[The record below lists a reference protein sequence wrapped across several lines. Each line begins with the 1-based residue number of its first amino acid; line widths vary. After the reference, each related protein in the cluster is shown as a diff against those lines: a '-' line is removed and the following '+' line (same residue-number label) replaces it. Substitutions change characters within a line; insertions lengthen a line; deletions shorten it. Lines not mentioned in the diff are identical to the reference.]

1 MVCILVHNLE
11 LTRMAN
17 LRSLDLNLLTVFEA
31 VYDTQN
37 ITEAAKRL
45 GLTQSAASHALR
57 RLREALRDD
66 LFVRGSD
73 GLKPTEAALS
83 LYPAVRS
90 ALDGIRTAVAGKA
103 TFDPASARGSFR
115 IAIPYVIGPFVALR
129 LEERLKAEAPSVELH
144 FDTRTIPLNLLS
156 ELEEGRTDV
165 AVDWW
170 TATEARFVNQHI
182 FDDQLMIV
190 VGRDHPRI
198 REAPSLA
205 ALERE
210 NFVGLHRRPAQW
222 DRALAIKQVLA
233 LKHWKIAL
241 NVSEFIEVPLIVAAT
256 DFVSVMPQSMASTLE
271 KTGLVRLLPF
281 PASLPPLAIKMTW
294 HAGRRRDPG
303 HMWLRRMVRQEVR
316 RFANEALDT
325 LPRAKDVARLRDG

>member
-31 VYDTQN
+31 IYDAQN

-73 GLKPTEAALS
+73 GLKPTEAASS

-103 TFDPASARGSFR
+103 RFDPAGARDTFH

-129 LEERLKAEAPSVELH
+129 LEQRLKAEAPSVELH

-182 FDDQLMIV
+182 FDDHLMIV

-198 REAPSLA
+198 RDAPSLA

-233 LKHWKIAL
+233 LRHWKIAL
-241 NVSEFIEVPLIVAAT
+241 DVSEFIEVPLIVAAT
-256 DFVSVMPQSMASTLE
+256 DFVSVMPRSMAGILE

-281 PASLPPLAIKMTW
+281 PASLPPLEIKMTW

-316 RFANEALDT
+316 RFADDAT
-325 LPRAKDVARLRDG
+325 AALPRSPRGTV

>member
-31 VYDTQN
+31 VYDSQN

-66 LFVRGSD
+66 LFVRSSD

-103 TFDPASARGSFR
+103 TFDPALARGTFR
-115 IAIPYVIGPFVALR
+115 IAIPYVIGPFVGLR
-129 LEERLKAEAPSVELH
+129 LEERIREEAPTVELN
-144 FDTRTIPLNLLS
+144 FDTRTIPVNLLS
-156 ELEEGRTDV
+156 ELEEGSTDV
-165 AVDWW
+165 AIDWW
-170 TATEARFVNQHI
+170 TATEARFVNQHV
-182 FDDQLMIV
+182 FDDRLMLV

-198 REAPSLA
+198 REAPSLS

-210 NFVGLHRRPAQW
+210 SFVGLHRRPMHW
-222 DRALAIKQVLA
+222 DRALAIKALLA
-233 LKHWKIAL
+233 VRDWKIAF
-241 NVSEFIEVPLIVAAT
+241 NVSEFIEVPLIVAET
-256 DFVSVMPQSMASTLE
+256 EFVSVMPLSMAGILE
-271 KTGLVRLLPF
+271 KTGIVRLLPF
-281 PASLPPLAIKMTW
+281 PAPLPPLDIKMTW

-303 HMWLRRMVRQEVR
+303 HMWLRRIVRREVR
-316 RFANEALDT
+316 RFADDAAAAL
-325 LPRAKDVARLRDG
+325 LRSSDVTA

>member
-1 MVCILVHNLE
+1 MVCILVHNRE

-45 GLTQSAASHALR
+45 GLSQSAASHALA

-129 LEERLKAEAPSVELH
+129 LEERLKVEAPSVELH

-170 TATEARFVNQHI
+170 TATEARFVNQQV
-182 FDDQLMIV
+182 FDDRLMVV

-198 REAPSLA
+198 REAPTLA

-222 DRALAIKQVLA
+222 DRALAIKEVLA
-233 LKHWKIAL
+233 LRDWKIAL

-256 DFVSVMPQSMASTLE
+256 DFVSVMPQSMAGTLE
-271 KTGLVRLLPF
+271 KPGLVRLLPF
-281 PASLPPLAIKMTW
+281 PAPLAPLAIKMTW
-294 HAGRRRDPG
+294 HTGRRRDPG

-316 RFANEALDT
+316 RFANEALAS
-325 LPRAKDVARLRDG
+325 LPWSSRGIA

>member
-1 MVCILVHNLE
+1 
-11 LTRMAN
+11 MAN

-31 VYDTQN
+31 VYDTHN

-45 GLTQSAASHALR
+45 GLTQSAASHALG

-66 LFVRGSD
+66 LFVRSSE

-103 TFDPASARGSFR
+103 TFDPASARGTFR
-115 IAIPYVIGPFVALR
+115 VAIPYVIGPFVGLR
-129 LEERLKAEAPSVELH
+129 LEARLKTEAPSVELY

-170 TATEARFVNQHI
+170 TPTEARFVSQRI
-182 FDDQLMIV
+182 FDDRLMVV

-210 NFVGLHRRPAQW
+210 NFVGLHRRPGQW
-222 DRALAIKQVLA
+222 DRALAINQVLA
-233 LKHWKIAL
+233 LRDWKIAF

-256 DFVSVMPQSMASTLE
+256 DFVSVMPLSMRGLLE

-281 PASLPPLAIKMTW
+281 PTSLPPLEIKMTW

-303 HMWLRRMVRQEVR
+303 HMWLRRMVRREVR
-316 RFANEALDT
+316 RFA
-325 LPRAKDVARLRDG
+325 DGADAAPTRPSG

>member
-1 MVCILVHNLE
+1 MVCILAHSQE
-11 LTRMAN
+11 LPRMVN

-31 VYDTQN
+31 VYDTHN

-45 GLTQSAASHALR
+45 GLTQSTASHALG

-66 LFVRGSD
+66 LFVRSSE
-73 GLKPTEAALS
+73 GLKPTKAALS
-83 LYPAVRS
+83 LYPAVRN
-90 ALDGIRTAVAGKA
+90 ALDGIRSAVAGKA
-103 TFDPASARGSFR
+103 TFDPASARDTFR
-115 IAIPYVIGPFVALR
+115 IAIPYVIDPFVGLR
-129 LEERLKAEAPSVELH
+129 LEALLKAEAPSVELY

-170 TATEARFVNQHI
+170 TATEARFVNQRI
-182 FDDQLMIV
+182 FDDRLMIV

-222 DRALAIKQVLA
+222 DRALAIKQMLA
-233 LKHWKIAL
+233 LRDWKIAF
-241 NVSEFIEVPLIVAAT
+241 NVSEFIELPMIVAAT
-256 DFVSVMPQSMASTLE
+256 DFVSLMPLSMAALLE

-281 PASLPPLAIKMTW
+281 PAPLPPLEIKMTW
-294 HAGRRRDPG
+294 HTGRRRDPG

-316 RFANEALDT
+316 RFADEAAAAL
-325 LPRAKDVARLRDG
+325 ARSSGGAP

>member
-31 VYDTQN
+31 VYDTKN
-37 ITEAAKRL
+37 ITEAAQRL

-66 LFVRGSD
+66 LFVRGGD

-103 TFDPASARGSFR
+103 TFDPASARGTFH

-182 FDDQLMIV
+182 FDDQLLIV
-190 VGRDHPRI
+190 VRRDHPRI
-198 REAPSLA
+198 RAAPSLA

-210 NFVGLHRRPAQW
+210 SFVGLHRRPAQW

-233 LKHWKIAL
+233 LRDWKIGL
-241 NVSEFIEVPLIVAAT
+241 KVSEFIEVPLIVAAT
-256 DFVSVMPQSMASTLE
+256 DFVSVMPQSMSGALE
-271 KTGLVRLLPF
+271 KTGLLRLLPF
-281 PASLPPLAIKMTW
+281 PAPLPPLDIKMTW

-303 HMWLRRMVRQEVR
+303 HMWLRRIVRREVR
-316 RFANEALDT
+316 RYADDAAAALV
-325 LPRAKDVARLRDG
+325 RSSDGTT

>member
-1 MVCILVHNLE
+1 MVCILVHNQE

-31 VYDTQN
+31 VYNTQN

-66 LFVRGSD
+66 LFVRGGD

-103 TFDPASARGSFR
+103 TFDPTNARDSFH
-115 IAIPYVIGPFVALR
+115 IAIPYVIGPFIALR
-129 LEERLKAEAPSVELH
+129 LEECLKAEAPSVELH

-198 REAPSLA
+198 RDAPSLA

-233 LKHWKIAL
+233 LRHWKIAL

-256 DFVSVMPQSMASTLE
+256 DFVSVMPQSMASILE

-281 PASLPPLAIKMTW
+281 PAPLPPLAIKMTW

-303 HMWLRRMVRQEVR
+303 HMWLRRIVRREVR
-316 RFANEALDT
+316 RFADGAAAA
-325 LPRAKDVARLRDG
+325 LPRSSRDTA

>member
-1 MVCILVHNLE
+1 
-11 LTRMAN
+11 MAN

-31 VYDTQN
+31 VYDTHN

-45 GLTQSAASHALR
+45 GLTQSAASHALG

-66 LFVRGSD
+66 LFVRSSE

-103 TFDPASARGSFR
+103 TFDPASARGTFR
-115 IAIPYVIGPFVALR
+115 VAIPYVIGPFVGLR
-129 LEERLKAEAPSVELH
+129 LEARLKAEAPSVELY

-170 TATEARFVNQHI
+170 TATEARFVNQRI
-182 FDDQLMIV
+182 FDDRLMIV

-210 NFVGLHRRPAQW
+210 NFVGLHRRPGQW

-233 LKHWKIAL
+233 LEGLEDCLQRQRVHRSPADRRGDRLRQRDASVDGRPVGEDGSGAFAAIPGAPAAPGNQDDL
-241 NVSEFIEVPLIVAAT
+241 ACRASARSRAHVAAK
-256 DFVSVMPQSMASTLE
+256 DGSTGS
-271 KTGLVRLLPF
+271 T
-281 PASLPPLAIKMTW
+281 AIC
-294 HAGRRRDPG
+294 R
-303 HMWLRRMVRQEVR
+303 
-316 RFANEALDT
+316 
-325 LPRAKDVARLRDG
+325 

>member
-31 VYDTQN
+31 VYDAQN

-66 LFVRGSD
+66 LFVRGRD

-103 TFDPASARGSFR
+103 RFDPADARGTFH

-129 LEERLKAEAPSVELH
+129 LEERLRAEPAVKLH

-198 REAPSLA
+198 RDAPSLA

-210 NFVGLHRRPAQW
+210 EFRGPAPSA
-222 DRALAIKQVLA
+222 RAMGSCL
-233 LKHWKIAL
+233 
-241 NVSEFIEVPLIVAAT
+241 S
-256 DFVSVMPQSMASTLE
+256 
-271 KTGLVRLLPF
+271 R
-281 PASLPPLAIKMTW
+281 
-294 HAGRRRDPG
+294 
-303 HMWLRRMVRQEVR
+303 
-316 RFANEALDT
+316 
-325 LPRAKDVARLRDG
+325 